1 MASPRYFQ
9 NFPAIQ
15 YAVRA
20 NKSGKIDYIN
30 IVDYFKMMRVR
41 EDILPEDSFYVPYTI
56 QEGESPD
63 MISYNEYDDEQFY
76 WVILQVNNITDYYNQ
91 WPMTT
96 RELEEHIT
104 KKYGSEVNSIH
115 HYETVTT
122 YTEDDKLILEGG
134 IKVDSDF
141 KFEYPSKQGSNV
153 ILTSF
158 PVSVSNEAYE
168 RDLNEQKKEIEIL
181 SAKYISDYAREFRK
195 YVSSQEPQKSEIN
208 ISEVA

>member
-15 YAVRA
+15 YAVSA

-96 RELEEHIT
+96 RELEEYIT

-158 PVSVSNEAYE
+158 PVSVSNEQYE

-181 SAKYISDYAREFRK
+181 SPKYISDYAREFRK
-195 YVSSQEPQKSEIN
+195 YVVNQEPQKSEID